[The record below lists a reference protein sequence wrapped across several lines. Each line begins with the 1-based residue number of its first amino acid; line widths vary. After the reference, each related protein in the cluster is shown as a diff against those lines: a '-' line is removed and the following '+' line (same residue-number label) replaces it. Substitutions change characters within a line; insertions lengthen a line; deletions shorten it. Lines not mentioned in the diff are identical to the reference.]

1 MNLSLK
7 GFSQLIEDMSAALQS
22 SSTRLIDV
30 SVGSVVRAVFE
41 ANASVVLWLQW
52 LILQVLQTTRASTS
66 SGQDLDTWMM
76 DFGLSRLPAVQSTGV
91 VTFSR
96 YAANLDASIPAGSL
110 VKTGD
115 GLLSFAVVQDTR
127 LSTWRGTLGG
137 YVIPAGIAS
146 IDLPVTCAS
155 GGSAGNVLRGTV
167 SVIAA
172 SLPGVDQVSNAGAL
186 SSGSDAESDDAFRG
200 RFQNFLASR
209 SRATIGAI
217 RNAVAG
223 VRQGLNVAIIE
234 NSGADG
240 STRVGT
246 FVVIVDD
253 GTGQPSANLISD
265 VATAID
271 AVRPIGTMFAVVAP
285 QVLRVDVSMTVRF
298 WSPDDANVG
307 IPSIERY
314 VTTYLEGLAIGKAA
328 SVTRVAQQAYLAGPL
343 VENISLVLLNGDSSD
358 VVPNS
363 LAVVK
368 AGQVVIAVDDR

>member
-30 SVGSVVRAVFE
+30 SVGSVVRAIFE
-41 ANASVVLWLQW
+41 ANASVALWLQW
-52 LILQVLQTTRASTS
+52 LILQVLQTTRATTS

-76 DFGLSRLPAVQSTGV
+76 DFGLARLPAVQSTGV

-96 YAANLDASIPAGSL
+96 YAANLDASIPVGSL

-115 GLLSFAVVQDTR
+115 GLLSFAVDKDIT
-127 LSTWRGTLGG
+127 LSTWSAALGG
-137 YVIPAGIAS
+137 YVIPGGVNA
-146 IDLPVTCAS
+146 IDLPVACAI
-155 GGSAGNVLRGTV
+155 GGSAGNVLGGTIT
-167 SVIAA
+167 VIAA
-172 SLPGVDQVSNAGAL
+172 SLPGVDQVTNASAL
-186 SSGSDAESDDAFRG
+186 SDGSDAESDTAFRG
-200 RFQNFLASR
+200 RFQDFLASR

-240 STRVGT
+240 STQVGA

-253 GTGQPSANLISD
+253 GTGQPSANLLSN
-265 VATAID
+265 VATAVD
-271 AVRPIGTMFAVVAP
+271 SVRPIGTMFAVVPP

-298 WSPDDANVG
+298 ASPGDANIG

-314 VTTYLEGLAIGKAA
+314 VTAFLDRLAIGKTA
-328 SVTRVAQQAYLAGPL
+328 SVTRVAQQAYLAGPF
-343 VENISLVLLNGDSSD
+343 VENISLVLLNGGASD
-358 VVPNS
+358 VVVNS

-368 AGQVVIAVDDR
+368 AGQMVIAVDDR